1 MKSRPWLWLV
11 FVLCG
16 VVWRSDPV
24 RAQTVP
30 APDPLRPA
38 WRLAVE
44 EFSGNPH
51 ALATDGA
58 SLFFDDFRSIVQVSL
73 STGRRV
79 RRFQKRDERGCED
92 ETVQLF
98 VDARARRLY
107 ALTVCH
113 PREEEMAR
121 TLPGPRVEQASLRA
135 FSLPGGK
142 LAWMAEGRIPA
153 PVALAAER
161 LYLVCDGELRALDGG
176 SGQELWKAAV
186 PGEVAVGPAAG
197 AEAVFVISEA
207 GTARAFAVRDGKP
220 LWTQELSGRARC
232 APVAAADRV
241 IFSRLVDRDEKSSG
255 SAVACLAAGDGRL
268 LWNLELPGE
277 LAFYRPVVAGA
288 RAFLVSAGDPG
299 PGAVRALEAGSGREM
314 WKHPVVCDYDC
325 EPVLDEGRL
334 LVWSADLEEVA
345 KTGVSERYSL
355 WLFDEKNGSVL
366 GRHPLRLPEKFALS
380 RPVAAKGRVAFSIG
394 DEVRGLSLRSTAP
407 PPRAVAPR

>member
-1 MKSRPWLWLV
+1 MSRS
-11 FVLCG
+11 G
-16 VVWRSDPV
+16 VVPLASTLVCLSMLSDV
-24 RAQTVP
+24 AQAQP
-30 APDPLRPA
+30 APDPLRSA

-51 ALATDGA
+51 ALATDGR
-58 SLFFDDFRSIVQVSL
+58 SLFFDDFQSFVEVSL
-73 STGRRV
+73 TTGRRT
-79 RRFQKRDERGCED
+79 RRFQKHDEKGCED
-92 ETVQLF
+92 ETVYLQADRQSARLF
-98 VDARARRLY
+98 
-107 ALTVCH
+107 ALTVCN

-135 FSLPGGK
+135 FSLQSGK
-142 LAWMAEGRIPA
+142 LSWMAEGRIPA
-153 PVALAAER
+153 PVDLAAER

-186 PGEVAVGPAAG
+186 PDEVAVGPAAS

-207 GTARAFAVRDGKP
+207 GTARAFAARDGKP

-232 APVAAADRV
+232 APVVTADGV
-241 IFSRLVDRDEKSSG
+241 IISRLVDRDELSSG
-255 SAVACLAAGDGRL
+255 SAVSCLSAEDGRV

-277 LAFYRPVVAGA
+277 LAFHRPVVVGE
-288 RAFLVSAGDPG
+288 RVFLVSAGDEG

-314 WKHPVVCDYDC
+314 WKQPVVCDDDC

-334 LVWSADLEEVA
+334 LVWSADLEEFA
-345 KTGVSERYSL
+345 KTGVSEHYSL
-355 WLFDEKNGSVL
+355 WLLDEKTGAVR

-394 DEVRGLSLRSTAP
+394 DEVRGLSLRWPASRS
-407 PPRAVAPR
+407 RAVAPR